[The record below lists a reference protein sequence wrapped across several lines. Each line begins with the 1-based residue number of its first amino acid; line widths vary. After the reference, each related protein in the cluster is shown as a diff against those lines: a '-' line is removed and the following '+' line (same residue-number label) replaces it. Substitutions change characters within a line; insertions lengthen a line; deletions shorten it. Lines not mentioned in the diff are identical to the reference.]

1 MRRVASKLFK
11 MIVLTA
17 MSSSLVGCSTL
28 QMTGKVASM
37 PVQIV
42 YKGGEMG
49 VKGTYNVGKFTA
61 NGAWEAG
68 KLTGKSVYYGG
79 KGAYEVGEFGAKGVY
94 YTGKFAGTSVIN
106 LVEASG
112 VGLQKVGHG
121 MYYLG
126 SVPLKVTDAVLTTA
140 ETALDV
146 TVLVVDAAGQVVELR
161 KRIDA
166 LALSAELEALKQ
178 VPNLIEIALGSS
190 GPQQM
195 AAF

>member
-1 MRRVASKLFK
+1 MRNFVTVLFR
-11 MIVLTA
+11 MGVIAA
-17 MSSSLVGCSTL
+17 MSSSVVGCSTL
-28 QMTGKVASM
+28 QMTGKIAGA
-37 PVQIV
+37 PVKIV

-49 VKGTYNVGKFTA
+49 VKGTYQVGKLTA
-61 NGAWEAG
+61 NGAWESGKLAG
-68 KLTGKSVYYGG
+68 KGVYYGG

-94 YTGKFAGTSVIN
+94 YTGKFAGTSVVN
-106 LVEASG
+106 LVEATG
-112 VGLQKVGHG
+112 VGLTKVGHG
-121 MYYLG
+121 VYYLG

-146 TVLVVDAAGQVVELR
+146 TVLVVDTAGQVVELR

-178 VPNLIEIALGSS
+178 VPNLLEIALGSS